1 MLANIQPAK
10 SKGEQMDGS
19 VANAEQLGSQDS
31 TMGSVADAMRD
42 AAATATEHANKVKE
56 AMGTAGPA
64 AVRSLSKLG
73 YTSAYVCSYGVT
85 YAAVFIANALPTEN
99 AVMRGFSDGARAAMD
114 ALETK

>member
-1 MLANIQPAK
+1 MEATVEGA
-10 SKGEQMDGS
+10 GE
-19 VANAEQLGSQDS
+19 LGSNDS

-42 AAATATEHANKVKE
+42 AAATATDHAAKVKE
-56 AMGTAGPA
+56 AVKVAGPA
-64 AVRSLSKLG
+64 AMRSLSKLS

-99 AVMRGFSDGARAAMD
+99 AVMRGFSDGARAAID